1 MSKIID
7 IKGRWRTLKHDDTH
21 PNKKGNKGLQIKNCS
36 RKTQST
42 KNEKTSY
49 RQEKHKQIIYSKE
62 EAASTCVTNSQSL
75 LKLLKTQLRGYGTC
89 CSSRGT
95 RFYYQHSNGG
105 SKYQFSGEPC
115 PLLVSVVTACM
126 WCTNIHAGKTLI
138 HIKIDLKFIFKKLQ
152 P

>member
-1 MSKIID
+1 MMTPTLTRKATKDFKLKTVPEKHNQQRMKRQAID
-7 IKGRWRTLKHDDTH
+7 KR
-21 PNKKGNKGLQIKNCS
+21 
-36 RKTQST
+36 
-42 KNEKTSY
+42 
-49 RQEKHKQIIYSKE
+49 KHKQIIYSKE

-75 LKLLKTQLRGYGTC
+75 LKLLKTQLRGYSTC